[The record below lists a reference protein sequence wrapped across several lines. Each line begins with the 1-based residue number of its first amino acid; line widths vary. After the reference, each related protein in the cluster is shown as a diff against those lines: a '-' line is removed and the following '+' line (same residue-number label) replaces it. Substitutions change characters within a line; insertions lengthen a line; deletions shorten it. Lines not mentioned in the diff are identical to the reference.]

1 MDLVA
6 GVSMTGVRAA
16 AVIILMLISMSCG
29 QTYRPVATP
38 LSPNPPSPS
47 FSHLELV
54 ISSNGPDHPGASTA
68 IDVSGD
74 TAVSQ
79 STVGLMPVHATSA
92 QNGFRVYVA
101 NSGDS
106 TVSAFAPSSP
116 TPVTTISL
124 PAGPQPPPNSVPA
137 VPVFVHTTQN
147 DVVWVADA

>member
-6 GVSMTGVRAA
+6 GVSRTGASRTGASRTGVRAA
-16 AVIILMLISMSCG
+16 ALIILMLISMSCG
-29 QTYRPVATP
+29 QTYRPVVTP

-47 FSHLELV
+47 FAHLELV
-54 ISSNGPDHPGASTA
+54 ISGNGPDHPGASTA

-79 STVGLMPVHATSA
+79 STVGLMPVHATAA

-106 TVSAFAPSSP
+106 TVSAFAP
-116 TPVTTISL
+116 
-124 PAGPQPPPNSVPA
+124 
-137 VPVFVHTTQN
+137 
-147 DVVWVADA
+147 